1 MRVSGGMVTGKKAR
15 VRIMREQR
23 LDITAQIGIAATRLR
38 QVGIAV
44 VARGGGCLP
53 RAPLPPARR

>member
-1 MRVSGGMVTGKKAR
+1 MVTGKKAR